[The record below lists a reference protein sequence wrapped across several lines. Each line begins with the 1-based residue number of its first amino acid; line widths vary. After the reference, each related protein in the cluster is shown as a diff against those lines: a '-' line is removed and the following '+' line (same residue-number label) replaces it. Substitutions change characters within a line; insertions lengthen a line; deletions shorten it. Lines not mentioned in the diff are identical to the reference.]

1 MVTKKPYFLLGKV
14 SIKQTKQGETRSL
27 TILHILSFSLGI
39 KDGDYIP
46 DYKHLLSKHQSLPE
60 NSSLKIACGGTA
72 AFC

>member
-1 MVTKKPYFLLGKV
+1 MV
-14 SIKQTKQGETRSL
+14 I
-27 TILHILSFSLGI
+27 I

-46 DYKHLLSKHQSLPE
+46 DYMHLLSEHQSLPE

>member
-1 MVTKKPYFLLGKV
+1 MV
-14 SIKQTKQGETRSL
+14 I
-27 TILHILSFSLGI
+27 I

-72 AFC
+72 AFCWYLSIETS